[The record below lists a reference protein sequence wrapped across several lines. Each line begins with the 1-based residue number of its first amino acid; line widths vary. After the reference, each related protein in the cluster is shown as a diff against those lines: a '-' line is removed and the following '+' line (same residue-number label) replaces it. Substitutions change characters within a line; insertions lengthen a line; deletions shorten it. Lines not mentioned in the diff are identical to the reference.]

1 MTVNGV
7 VEVQGV
13 TSIKDASNNC
23 QSQSKLKWKTMD
35 TKTSLHMISTIYKL
49 IRISTEPVQNE

>member
-13 TSIKDASNNC
+13 TSIEDASNNC

-35 TKTSLHMISTIYKL
+35 TKTSLHMISTKESPTLDTYNTTT
-49 IRISTEPVQNE
+49 R